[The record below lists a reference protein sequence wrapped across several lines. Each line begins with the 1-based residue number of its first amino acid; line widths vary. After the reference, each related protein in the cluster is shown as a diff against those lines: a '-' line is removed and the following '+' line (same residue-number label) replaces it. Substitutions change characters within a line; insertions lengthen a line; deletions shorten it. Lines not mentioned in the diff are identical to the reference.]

1 MRSTLISTTRRS
13 LLPLLCLC
21 SALSAMSAQA
31 QSAFQRPGDAV
42 EYRQAAF
49 EVMGTHFRRLNAMAQ
64 GKVAY
69 DAKAVEDNMAV
80 IAVLSKLPFTA
91 FVPGSDK
98 VKGTEALPEV
108 WSQPAKFQEAADK
121 FQAEVGK
128 LQAAVKGGKPDEV
141 KVAAGAVG
149 QSCKA
154 CHDNFKQK
162 GH

>member
-1 MRSTLISTTRRS
+1 MPTILAKSRSP
-13 LLPLLCLC
+13 LLLLLCLAG
-21 SALSAMSAQA
+21 ALSGAQA
-31 QSAFQRPGDAV
+31 QGAFKRPADAV
-42 EYRQAAF
+42 EYRQAGF
-49 EVMGTHFRRLNAMAQ
+49 ELMATHFKRLNDMAQ
-64 GKVAY
+64 GKVPY

-80 IAVLSKLPFTA
+80 IAVVSKLPFTA

-121 FQAEVGK
+121 FQTEVGK
-128 LQAAVKGGKPDEV
+128 LQAAVKGGKPEEV

>member
-1 MRSTLISTTRRS
+1 MRSILHTTTR
-13 LLPLLCLC
+13 LCLVPLLGLGA
-21 SALSAMSAQA
+21 ALSAQA
-31 QSAFQRPGDAV
+31 QSPFARPEGAV

-49 EVMGTHFRRLNAMAQ
+49 ELMGVHFKRLNTMAQ
-64 GKVAY
+64 GKAAY
-69 DAKAVEDNMAV
+69 DAKAIEENMAV
-80 IAVLSKLPFTA
+80 IAVVSRLPFTA

-121 FQAEVGK
+121 FQGEVAK
-128 LQAAVKGGKPDEV
+128 LQTAVKGGKPEDV

-154 CHDNFKQK
+154 CHDTFKQK

>member
-1 MRSTLISTTRRS
+1 MRSTLTSTTRLC

-21 SALSAMSAQA
+21 SAVSAQA
-31 QSAFQRPGDAV
+31 QNTFQRPGDAV
-42 EYRQAAF
+42 EYRQAGF
-49 EVMGTHFRRLNAMAQ
+49 ELMGTHFRRLNAMAQ

-80 IAVLSKLPFTA
+80 IAVVSKLPFTA

-128 LQAAVKGGKPDEV
+128 LQAAVKGGKPEEV

-154 CHDNFKQK
+154 CHDNFEQK

>member
-1 MRSTLISTTRRS
+1 MRSTFTSTTRLS
-13 LLPLLCLC
+13 LLSLLCLC
-21 SALSAMSAQA
+21 SALSAQA
-31 QSAFQRPGDAV
+31 QSAFQRPSDAV
-42 EYRQAAF
+42 EYRQAGF
-49 EVMGTHFRRLNAMAQ
+49 ELMGTHFRRLNAMAQ

-80 IAVLSKLPFTA
+80 IAAISKLPFTA